1 MTADSSPLFCD
12 RCSTELVPGKGHF
25 YVVHIEA
32 IADPSPPII
41 DQEDLSADPQEEIV
55 RLVEEMKD
63 LSQQELM
70 DQVYRRVTLYL
81 CLACYTRWIENPTG

>member
-1 MTADSSPLFCD
+1 M
-12 RCSTELVPGKGHF
+12 
-25 YVVHIEA
+25 VHIEA